1 MIRKNNNKQ
10 RVKMKQEINKI
21 DAILSI
27 VAGNTLTTP
36 DLLLEYETVKEML
49 YSMLLDNKTIKEIA
63 EALTEYVSNELI

>member
-1 MIRKNNNKQ
+1 MQK
-10 RVKMKQEINKI
+10 EINKI

-36 DLLLEYETVKEML
+36 DLLLEFETVKEMI

>member
-1 MIRKNNNKQ
+1 
-10 RVKMKQEINKI
+10 MKQEINKI
-21 DAILSI
+21 DAILSM

>member
-1 MIRKNNNKQ
+1 MQK
-10 RVKMKQEINKI
+10 EINKI

-36 DLLLEYETVKEML
+36 NLLLEFETVKEML

>member
-1 MIRKNNNKQ
+1 MQK
-10 RVKMKQEINKI
+10 EINKI

-36 DLLLEYETVKEML
+36 DLLLEFETVKEML

>member
-1 MIRKNNNKQ
+1 MQK
-10 RVKMKQEINKI
+10 EINKI
-21 DAILSI
+21 DDILSI

-36 DLLLEYETVKEML
+36 NLLLEFETVKEML

>member
-1 MIRKNNNKQ
+1 
-10 RVKMKQEINKI
+10 MKQEINKI

-63 EALTEYVSNELI
+63 EALTKYVSNELI

>member
-1 MIRKNNNKQ
+1 MEK
-10 RVKMKQEINKI
+10 EINKI

-36 DLLLEYETVKEML
+36 NLLMEFEAVKEML
-49 YSMLLDNKTIKEIA
+49 YSMLLESKTIKEIS

>member
-1 MIRKNNNKQ
+1 MI
-10 RVKMKQEINKI
+10 KQEINKI
-21 DAILSI
+21 DAILSM

-63 EALTEYVSNELI
+63 EELTEYVSNELI

>member
-1 MIRKNNNKQ
+1 
-10 RVKMKQEINKI
+10 MKKEINKI

>member
-1 MIRKNNNKQ
+1 MQK
-10 RVKMKQEINKI
+10 EINKI

-36 DLLLEYETVKEML
+36 ELLLDSETFKEML

>member
-1 MIRKNNNKQ
+1 MEK
-10 RVKMKQEINKI
+10 EINKI

-36 DLLLEYETVKEML
+36 NLLLEFETVKEML

>member
-1 MIRKNNNKQ
+1 
-10 RVKMKQEINKI
+10 MKQEINKI

-27 VAGNTLTTP
+27 VSGNTLTTP

>member
-1 MIRKNNNKQ
+1 
-10 RVKMKQEINKI
+10 MKQEINKI

-49 YSMLLDNKTIKEIA
+49 YSMLIKNKTIKEIA
-63 EALTEYVSNELI
+63 EKLTEYTTNELV

>member
-1 MIRKNNNKQ
+1 MEK
-10 RVKMKQEINKI
+10 EINKI

-36 DLLLEYETVKEML
+36 NLLLEFETVKEML

-63 EALTEYVSNELI
+63 ERLTEYTSNELI

>member
-1 MIRKNNNKQ
+1 
-10 RVKMKQEINKI
+10 MKQEINKI

-36 DLLLEYETVKEML
+36 ELLLDSETFKEML

>member
-1 MIRKNNNKQ
+1 MQK
-10 RVKMKQEINKI
+10 EINKI

>member
-1 MIRKNNNKQ
+1 MTLN
-10 RVKMKQEINKI
+10 VKKEINKI

-36 DLLLEYETVKEML
+36 ELLLDSEIFKEML

>member
-63 EALTEYVSNELI
+63 ETLTEYVSNELI

>member
-1 MIRKNNNKQ
+1 MTLN
-10 RVKMKQEINKI
+10 VKKEINKI

-63 EALTEYVSNELI
+63 ETLTEYVSNELI